1 MNNDDELADRLER
14 MAEWHVG
21 LRTSEQ
27 ADLRHAAARL
37 RTGPDDRVAAP
48 PAPMVRAEN
57 GS

>member
-1 MNNDDELADRLER
+1 VTDDELADRLER
-14 MAEWHVG
+14 MAEWHAG

-37 RTGPDDRVAAP
+37 RTTPDEPVATP
-48 PAPMVRAEN
+48 PAPMVHAEN